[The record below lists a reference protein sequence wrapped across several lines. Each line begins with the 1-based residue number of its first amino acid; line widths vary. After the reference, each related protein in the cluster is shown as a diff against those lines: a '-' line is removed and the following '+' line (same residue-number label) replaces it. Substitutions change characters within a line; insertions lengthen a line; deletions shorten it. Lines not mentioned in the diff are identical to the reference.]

1 MITHCT
7 RADFDQIVTHIDE
20 FWGDDRALPL
30 HHPMFFYEFGDTA
43 WVIRD
48 GDLVA
53 AYLFGFFA
61 QTAPV
66 AYAHLLAVRAGYRR
80 RGLACGLYEHFIRL
94 ARERGCRELKGLIL
108 PTNEGSIRFHLART
122 VVRRAER
129 VVARLFH
136 AGEMENENVLH
147 YLNRLSS
154 LLFALARYE
163 DMQAGVD
170 RSTFARES

>member
-80 RGLACGLYEHFIRL
+80 RGLACGLYEHFIR
-94 ARERGCRELKGLIL
+94 A
-108 PTNEGSIRFHLART
+108 P
-122 VVRRAER
+122 
-129 VVARLFH
+129 VASHQTPNPVPF
-136 AGEMENENVLH
+136 
-147 YLNRLSS
+147 
-154 LLFALARYE
+154 F
-163 DMQAGVD
+163 AGVIVMGVVSVLGLYLYG
-170 RSTFARES
+170 RLVAPHPEAR